1 MRFTAKEIDA
11 VQFRYECPVCSKYVR
26 KDGKPLV
33 RPKRVMHAHGS
44 NGEFHIA
51 QQSGVQVFALWWW
64 RDRNRDHGRD
74 GKGLVPYQL
83 VPIWRTY

>member
-44 NGEFHIA
+44 NGEFHNRIEHRSSHCGDGGGEIEIA
-51 QQSGVQVFALWWW
+51 ITDDTVRV
-64 RDRNRDHGRD
+64 
-74 GKGLVPYQL
+74 
-83 VPIWRTY
+83 

>member
-1 MRFTAKEIDA
+1 MRFIAKEIDA

-44 NGEFHIA
+44 NGEFHNRVEHRSSHCGGGGGGEIEIA
-51 QQSGVQVFALWWW
+51 ITDETVRV
-64 RDRNRDHGRD
+64 
-74 GKGLVPYQL
+74 
-83 VPIWRTY
+83 

>member
-1 MRFTAKEIDA
+1 MTECIMRFTAKEIDA

-44 NGEFHIA
+44 NGEFHNRIEHRSSHCGGGEIEIA
-51 QQSGVQVFALWWW
+51 ITDETARV
-64 RDRNRDHGRD
+64 
-74 GKGLVPYQL
+74 
-83 VPIWRTY
+83 

>member
-44 NGEFHIA
+44 NGEFHNRIEHRSSHCGGGGGGGEIEIA
-51 QQSGVQVFALWWW
+51 ITDETV
-64 RDRNRDHGRD
+64 R
-74 GKGLVPYQL
+74 
-83 VPIWRTY
+83 I

>member
-44 NGEFHIA
+44 NGEFHNRIEHRYSHCGGGGEIEIA
-51 QQSGVQVFALWWW
+51 ITDETARVEAVHVW
-64 RDRNRDHGRD
+64 
-74 GKGLVPYQL
+74 
-83 VPIWRTY
+83 